1 MPITEKQLED
11 FVCKHPEYMLWNEV
25 EIIGRQIRLPHG
37 ILDVLACDGRALV
50 VELKVCTIKEKDVGQ
65 VLRYAY
71 DVGAEIRRLG
81 ATEDPMDYFTL
92 KVSRA
97 ARFRDLWIEYHG
109 MSITDYNAVI
119 PVLIGPDITLNAK
132 VAAAGAGIE
141 VFLWKYNEEN
151 NTISCHSPEFL
162 IWREGAYPDWCIE
175 INKRIVASCLHD
187 AAIEN

>member
-1 MPITEKQLED
+1 MSISEKQLED

-25 EIIGRQIRLPHG
+25 EIIDRQVRLPHG

-50 VELKVCTIKEKDVGQ
+50 IELKVRVIKEKDVGQ

-81 ATEDPMDYFTL
+81 AIENPMDYFTL
-92 KVSRA
+92 GMGKA
-97 ARFRDLWIEYHG
+97 TKFHNLWIEYHG
-109 MSITDYNAVI
+109 MSITDYNAVV

-141 VFLWKYNEEN
+141 VFLWEYNEGN
-151 NTISCHSPEFL
+151 NTISCRLPEFL
-162 IWREGAYPDWCIE
+162 IWRKGAYPAWCVE
-175 INKRIVASCLHD
+175 INKRIVTSCLHD
-187 AAIEN
+187 AAIDN